1 MKRLAAAALF
11 AALHTTTALAQSQA
25 DAGDSAAAPAACS
38 NCGIV
43 TAVRPM
49 ALRGE
54 PQWMSTIS
62 GGVPSARP
70 SGAVGTRSVV
80 PHASPST
87 GATGATG
94 APAGR
99 ESDLAGRQRTV
110 YEVVV
115 QMEDQTTRKLH
126 YEHRPALSVG
136 DRVRVSGGQ
145 VYLR

>member
-1 MKRLAAAALF
+1 MKRLVAAALL
-11 AALHTTTALAQSQA
+11 AAISPAPALAQAQA
-25 DAGDSAAAPAACS
+25 DSADPAPAAAVCPT
-38 NCGIV
+38 CGVV
-43 TAVRPM
+43 TAVKPT

-62 GGVPSARP
+62 GAVVGNQPS
-70 SGAVGTRSVV
+70 SAVGAGAGRSL
-80 PHASPST
+80 PST
-87 GATGATG
+87 GGSASL
-94 APAGR
+94 PGR
-99 ESDLAGRQRTV
+99 EADLGPRHRTV

-115 QMEDQTTRKLH
+115 LMDDQSTRKLH